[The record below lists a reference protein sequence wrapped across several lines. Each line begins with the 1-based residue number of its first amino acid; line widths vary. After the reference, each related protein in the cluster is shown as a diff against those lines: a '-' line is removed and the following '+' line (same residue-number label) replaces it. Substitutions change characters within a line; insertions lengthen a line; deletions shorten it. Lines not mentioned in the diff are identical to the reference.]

1 MIEASINFHWLIRAH
16 YNEEIILVELIN
28 FGSYRW
34 TFIHNLL
41 TAKRVDEKLNDD
53 GETED
58 ESDNFFENTLD
69 HHELKAND
77 TEEER
82 ADEKL
87 SENDR
92 FNEIIE
98 ITG

>member
-1 MIEASINFHWLIRAH
+1 MIVASLNFQWSLRAQNH
-16 YNEEIILVELIN
+16 KFVVHVKLIN
-28 FGSYRW
+28 IRCYQV

-53 GETED
+53 SETED